1 MTNRELIEKYP
12 WLTPTNRWSGK
23 KITDCAGSNGEE
35 GYWPDDPT
43 KHPEYNY
50 EFTELDDMPK
60 GWRRAFGEEM
70 CEELNQELLTW
81 NEEDRKEFHIT
92 QIKEKYGELRF
103 YVNYGSKALY
113 DIIDKYTTL
122 SRGICINC
130 GKTARWI
137 SRGWISP
144 YCDDCAR
151 EFFEHF
157 NGSYSAQ
164 TPWEEE
170 FIDINEYYKPYEEE
184 D

>member
-1 MTNRELIEKYP
+1 MTNRELIEKYH
-12 WLTPTNRWSGK
+12 WLTPSNRWSGK
-23 KITDCAGSNGEE
+23 WITDCAGPDGEE
-35 GYWPDDPT
+35 GYWPGDPT
-43 KHPEYNY
+43 KHPEYDY
-50 EFTELDDMPK
+50 EFTELDDMPE

-70 CEELNQELLTW
+70 CEELNQEIMTW
-81 NEEDRKEFHIT
+81 PQDVQKNFRIT
-92 QIKEKYGELRF
+92 QIKEKYGLLCFYTYGESKRF
-103 YVNYGSKALY
+103 REIV
-113 DIIDKYTTL
+113 DKYTTR
-122 SRGICINC
+122 SKTTCFSC
-130 GKTARWI
+130 GRAARWI
-137 SRGWISP
+137 SRGYISP